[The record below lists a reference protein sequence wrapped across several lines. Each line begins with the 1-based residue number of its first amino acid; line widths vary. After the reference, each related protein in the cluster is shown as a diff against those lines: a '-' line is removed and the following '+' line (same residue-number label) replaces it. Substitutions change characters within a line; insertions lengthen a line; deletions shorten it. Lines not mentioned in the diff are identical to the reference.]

1 MEIRTLC
8 VETAPLE
15 GITTWLFRR
24 THCRMF
30 GGADRYFAPFFS
42 PVSEHILTRKELRD
56 LSPEHNG
63 GVPTVPQVMTKRA
76 EDFLWAAEQVR
87 DLGFE
92 EVNLNL
98 GCPSGTVT
106 AKGKGAGFLLRPDE
120 LDAFFD
126 AVFSRACLPVSV
138 KTRIGY
144 HNAEEFGCLLGIFN
158 RYPIRELIV
167 HPRVRREFYKGP
179 VHLDAFAAALESSRA
194 PVTYNGDLVTLE
206 DLTAFSKRFPE
217 VDTVMIG
224 RGMVADPAL
233 LRKLR
238 GGAPADR
245 EELRTYTQTLYQG
258 YRTAYGCPGP
268 AAQRMKEL
276 WFYLIHLFDNGEKY
290 AKKMRRVGNAAEYEH
305 LEAGI
310 FGDLDLLPQVRKPL
324 DGTGP
329 SAP

>member
-8 VETAPLE
+8 VEVAPLE

-30 GGADRYFAPFFS
+30 GGADRYFTPFFS
-42 PVSEHILTRKELRD
+42 PASEHILTEKERRA
-56 LSPEHNG
+56 LSPEHNRG
-63 GVPTVPQVMTKRA
+63 IPTVPQVMTKRA

-87 DLGFE
+87 DLGFK

-106 AKGKGAGFLLRPDE
+106 AKGKGAGFLLHPDE

-126 AVFSRACLPVSV
+126 AVFSEVCLPVSV

-144 HNAEEFGCLLGIFN
+144 HSVEEIGRLLEIFN

-167 HPRVRREFYKGP
+167 HPRLRGEFYKGT
-179 VHLDAFAAALESSRA
+179 VHLDVFAAALESNRA
-194 PVTYNGDLVTLE
+194 PVTYNGDLVTLS
-206 DLTAFSKRFPE
+206 DLAAFSKRFPA

-224 RGMVADPAL
+224 RGVIEDPAL

-238 GGAPADR
+238 GGAPAGR
-245 EELRTYTQTLYQG
+245 EELRTYTRTLYQG
-258 YRTAYGCPGP
+258 YRMVYGCSGP

-276 WFYLIHLFDNGEKY
+276 WFYLINLFDSGEKY
-290 AKKMRRVGNAAEYEH
+290 AKKMRRVTSAAEYEH

-310 FGDLDLLPQVRKPL
+310 FGELDLLAQVRGPM
-324 DGTGP
+324 DTTGP
-329 SAP
+329 AAP